1 MTKQEFEELVKL
13 VGAERAAQFSGEVD
27 DTNRTITEAGMVTRV
42 DETPVPPVETRAE
55 ERPPEPPPP
64 DAPSAEPTIAE
75 IASAIKALDERLTA
89 LEQGGAGAVE
99 ESARIQQRA
108 TDALNDIITRIAS
121 VEESKT
127 KWDNW
132 LADAPAHIKS
142 EAENVFRARNQAAA
156 QPTMSDVAAM
166 TTAKMKRGPQ

>member
-1 MTKQEFEELVKL
+1 MADVVKKINEL
-13 VGAERAAQFSGEVD
+13 
-27 DTNRTITEAGMVTRV
+27 
-42 DETPVPPVETRAE
+42 
-55 ERPPEPPPP
+55 
-64 DAPSAEPTIAE
+64 DA
-75 IASAIKALDERLTA
+75 RLAA

-108 TDALNDIITRIAS
+108 TDALNDIITRIAA

-142 EAENVFRARNQAAA
+142 EAENVFRARNQPAA
-156 QPTMSDVAAM
+156 QPTMEQIAAQ

>member
-1 MTKQEFEELVKL
+1 MTKNEFEELVKL

-27 DTNRTITEAGMVTRV
+27 DTNRTITEAGMVTRA
-42 DETPVPPVETRAE
+42 DETPAIETRAE
-55 ERPPEPPPP
+55 ETRPPEPPPP
-64 DAPSAEPTIAE
+64 DAPAGEPTMADVVKKINE
-75 IASAIKALDERLTA
+75 LDARLAA

-99 ESARIQQRA
+99 ESARIQQRS
-108 TDALNDIITRIAS
+108 TDALNDIITRIAA

-142 EAENVFRARNQAAA
+142 EAENVFRARNQPVA
-156 QPTMSDVAAM
+156 QPTMEQVAAM